1 MRILVHP
8 DGRLEAG
15 SQIFR
20 CALGKGGISAAK
32 REGDGATPVG
42 CFAFRRVLYR
52 PDRSGPPA
60 TGLPVGPIDEA
71 DGWCDDPADAAY
83 NQPVR
88 LPFAPS
94 HERLWRDDHLYDLI
108 VIIGHNDSPPVPFRG
123 SAVFM
128 HLARPGWTPTEG
140 CIALARPDLETLL
153 ALLAPGDEIEIL
165 APETPAGGRE

>member
-1 MRILVHP
+1 MSALFANPWGLLALTGVPVVLAIHLLQRRRREVPVSTLFLLDAATI
-8 DGRLEAG
+8 EA
-15 SQIFR
+15 
-20 CALGKGGISAAK
+20 
-32 REGDGATPVG
+32 
-42 CFAFRRVLYR
+42 
-52 PDRSGPPA
+52 A

>member
-1 MRILVHP
+1 MRVLVHP

-15 SQIFR
+15 GLMFR
-20 CALGKGGISAAK
+20 CALGKGGVAAAK

-52 PDRSGPPA
+52 PDRGGPPA
-60 TGLPVGPIDEA
+60 TGLPIAALAES
-71 DGWCDDPADAAY
+71 DGWCDDPADPAY

-94 HERLWRDDHLYDLI
+94 HERLWRDDHLYDVI
-108 VIIGHNDSPPVPFRG
+108 VVIGHNDDPPVPFLG

-128 HLARPGWTPTEG
+128 HLARPDWTATEG
-140 CIALARPDLETLL
+140 CIALSRPDLETLL
-153 ALLAPGDEIEIL
+153 ARLAPGDEIEVL
-165 APETPAGGRE
+165 APAS

>member
-1 MRILVHP
+1 MRVLVHP
-8 DGRLEAG
+8 DGRLTAG
-15 SQIFR
+15 GLSLR
-20 CALGKGGISAAK
+20 CALGKGGIAIAT

-60 TGLPVGPIDEA
+60 TALPVSALVES

-88 LPFAPS
+88 LPFGPS
-94 HERLWRDDHLYDLI
+94 HERLWRDDHLYDVI
-108 VIIGHNDSPPVPFRG
+108 VVIGHNDDPPVPFLG

-128 HLARPGWTPTEG
+128 HLARADWSPTEG
-140 CIALARPDLETLL
+140 CVALARPDLEALL
-153 ALLAPGDEIEIL
+153 AMLAPGDEIEVL
-165 APETPAGGRE
+165 ADQARSA

>member
-15 SQIFR
+15 GHIFR
-20 CALGKGGISAAK
+20 CALGKAGISTGK

-42 CFAFRRVLYR
+42 CFPFRRVLFR

-60 TGLPVGPIDEA
+60 TALPVSPIAEA

-83 NQPVR
+83 NQPVH
-88 LPFAPS
+88 LPFGPS
-94 HERLWRDDHLYDLI
+94 HERLWRDDALYDLI
-108 VIIGHNDSPPVPFRG
+108 VIIGHNDDPPVPFLG

-128 HLARPGWTPTEG
+128 HLARPDWTPTEG
-140 CIALARPDLETLL
+140 CIALARPDLEVLL
-153 ALLAPGDEIEIL
+153 ALLAPGDEIEVL
-165 APETPAGGRE
+165 GPGAVSGGRK